1 MKKRP
6 KFSRHMTYRRFFLSI
21 NTIFFLLHHTDIQSI
36 CFKVTQPGAVP
47 VVVNPVPPTKDW
59 MVPAVL
65 TCLCCF
71 WPTGIFAIMAASRVN
86 IAQCSNSLLQYIP
99 AANIQHLIS
108 VLVCKKWPHS
118 SYIQEAHIWLGFFV
132 ICVSAS
138 CQIRLNFSYYPNKE
152 RFTHRV
158 TKLGILR
165 ASILHYDQ
173 LLVIYMFVFLF

>member
-21 NTIFFLLHHTDIQSI
+21 NTIFFLLHYTDIQSI

-99 AANIQHLIS
+99 AANIRHLIS

-138 CQIRLNFSYYPNKE
+138 SKIWLNFSITQTRKDSLIE
-152 RFTHRV
+152 
-158 TKLGILR
+158 
-165 ASILHYDQ
+165 
-173 LLVIYMFVFLF
+173 

>member
-6 KFSRHMTYRRFFLSI
+6 KFSRHMTYTRFFLSI
-21 NTIFFLLHHTDIQSI
+21 NTIFFLLHYYTDIQSI

-99 AANIQHLIS
+99 AANIRHLIS
-108 VLVCKKWPHS
+108 VLDVRNGPILQLHIGS
-118 SYIQEAHIWLGFFV
+118 AHLVGFF
-132 ICVSAS
+132 C
-138 CQIRLNFSYYPNKE
+138 
-152 RFTHRV
+152 H
-158 TKLGILR
+158 LR
-165 ASILHYDQ
+165 KCKQ
-173 LLVIYMFVFLF
+173 

>member
-6 KFSRHMTYRRFFLSI
+6 KFSRHMTYTRFFLSI
-21 NTIFFLLHHTDIQSI
+21 NTIFVLLHYTDIQSI

-99 AANIQHLIS
+99 AANIRHLIS
-108 VLVCKKWPHS
+108 VLVCKKLPHFI
-118 SYIQEAHIWLGFFV
+118 YIQGAHIWLFFF
-132 ICVSAS
+132 CHLRK
-138 CQIRLNFSYYPNKE
+138 C
-152 RFTHRV
+152 
-158 TKLGILR
+158 KLQDLVVFFLLLKQGNIHSLSNEIWNST
-165 ASILHYDQ
+165 SIESTL
-173 LLVIYMFVFLF
+173 

>member
-6 KFSRHMTYRRFFLSI
+6 KFSRHMTYTRFFLLI
-21 NTIFFLLHHTDIQSI
+21 NTIFFLLHYTDIQSI

-86 IAQCSNSLLQYIP
+86 IAQCSSSLLQYIP
-99 AANIQHLIS
+99 AANIRHLIS

-118 SYIQEAHIWLGFFV
+118 SYIQGAHIWLFFL
-132 ICVSAS
+132 SFA
-138 CQIRLNFSYYPNKE
+138 
-152 RFTHRV
+152 
-158 TKLGILR
+158 
-165 ASILHYDQ
+165 
-173 LLVIYMFVFLF
+173 